1 MNFFF
6 TVSPTQTRKVISE
19 GKRTA
24 MTPVLKLS
32 NKLGGSLTVETF
44 HLFAFA
50 LPIGSQA
57 WFKALAF

>member
-1 MNFFF
+1 MKFFF

-32 NKLGGSLTVETF
+32 NKLGGSLPVETF
-44 HLFAFA
+44 SPIRVC